1 MDDFRVG
8 SISPYD
14 PDRRPELP
22 GPVKRKKN
30 KSTEDERPLGEDEV
44 VMASGE
50 SEAGEEPIQD
60 YYEPSGPPEEPE

>member
-14 PDRRPELP
+14 PDHRQELP
-22 GPVKRKKN
+22 GPVKRKRDKR
-30 KSTEDERPLGEDEV
+30 TEEQALEEDEA
-44 VMASGE
+44 VMASEE

-60 YYEPSGPPEEPE
+60 YYEPSGGTEEPE